1 MPIDD
6 DKANEI
12 LRARL
17 AQLEAA
23 SAATADE
30 RKPVE
35 LDQASVGRLSRMDA
49 MQVQAM
55 AEAGERR
62 RVAEI
67 GRVKAALKRVEEG
80 EYGYCVTCGDEIA
93 PKRLA
98 LDPSVATCVDC
109 ASR

>member
-17 AQLEAA
+17 AELEAA